1 MISARAGASLD
12 RMVALG
18 LENALPAPP
27 DRTVSVRQADAVAPP
42 AGACMV
48 VLMLTSHSFRVVI
61 AMYVPRNEA
70 TRLYLEQVGRITA
83 GDTSEQAFR
92 DSVSEGANMCCGTVN
107 REIGRFYPQTGMS
120 TPHIIDSRSA
130 AFVAGLEHQH
140 LRHFTVDLGTTSVGA
155 TVCAYASR
163 PMDFEWIPEAQAE
176 VSGELEL
183 F

>member
-12 RMVALG
+12 RMLVQG

-27 DRTVSVRQADAVAPP
+27 DRAVRIHDVENIAPP

-83 GDTSEQAFR
+83 GDRSEQAFR
-92 DSVSEGANMCCGTVN
+92 DSVSEAANMCCGTVN